1 MTASHG
7 VRLEATERHL
17 VFASG
22 GTRAFLNGAGAIF
35 AFHLAGLN
43 NWASVGGVSGG
54 SIPALLL
61 AAGIAPHDIVRAAV
75 YTNFSEL
82 FEQTDS
88 MKNMIRSRSVPRSQ
102 RQKYR
107 EGIFRSGEF
116 GQRMEEVADNWP
128 EKFWTMAVCGNR
140 QLLFTAAGVH
150 LYKRDR
156 SRLIRK
162 TAPPVGLAM
171 RATCAVPGIIEA
183 VEYDSRILFDGALS
197 HYGDC
202 PTDLVVRHFGAKAA
216 AVVAVDLMRDR
227 TCFNKFVE
235 MVGRLLSGTLRERKD
250 EKKLVRA
257 GLTVSTFMDNFNSL
271 DFNISVERKQQAVLV
286 AFQTTCQELLAAD
299 LLSEDLFVELLE
311 SSQSWGSFEKLM
323 GGCTEDG
330 IVQVPRHRRWYQLW
344 HR

>member
-1 MTASHG
+1 MTVSHG

-43 NWASVGGVSGG
+43 NWASIGGVSGG

-61 AAGIAPHDIVRAAV
+61 ASGVAPHDIVRAAV

-88 MKNMIRSRSVPRSQ
+88 MKNMIRSRALPRSK

-107 EGIFRSGEF
+107 EGIFRSSQF
-116 GQRMEEVADNWP
+116 GQLMEQVATNWP
-128 EKFWTMAVCGNR
+128 QKFWTMAVYGNR
-140 QLLFTAAGVH
+140 QLLFTADGVH

-156 SRLIRK
+156 ARLICK

-183 VEYDSRILFDGALS
+183 VEYEQRFLFDGALS

-202 PTDLVVRHFGAKAA
+202 PTDLVVRHFGAE
-216 AVVAVDLMRDR
+216 VDNIVAVDLMRHR
-227 TCFNKFVE
+227 TRVNSVVE
-235 MVGRLLSGTLRERKD
+235 TVGRALSGTLRERKD
-250 EKKLVRA
+250 AKSSRQA
-257 GLTVSTFMDNFNSL
+257 GLTISTAIDNFNSL
-271 DFNISVERKQQAVLV
+271 DFSISVERKQQAILI
-286 AFQTTCQELLAAD
+286 AFQTTCQELVTAD
-299 LLSEDLFVELLE
+299 LLSEDVFVELLE
-311 SSQSWGSFEKLM
+311 ASRTWESFEALI
-323 GGCTEDG
+323 GGCEDDG
-330 IVQVPRHRRWYQLW
+330 IVVPPRKRRWYQLW
-344 HR
+344 RR